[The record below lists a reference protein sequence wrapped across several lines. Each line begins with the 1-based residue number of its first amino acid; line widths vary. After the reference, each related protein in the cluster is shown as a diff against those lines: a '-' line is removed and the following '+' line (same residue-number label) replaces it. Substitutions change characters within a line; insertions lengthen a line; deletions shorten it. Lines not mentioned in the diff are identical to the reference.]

1 MSATQETGRRR
12 RTELPRSSRCRAHH
26 HESRD
31 KHDDRARR
39 RLTIEERV
47 RRADRERL
55 VKSEPPIECPRITS
69 PVTAVA
75 SRRRRAPQTAR
86 TDPQRGSHG
95 RPERLDRVATAP
107 RVSRRQR
114 RTPPADRSSP
124 TKASIARYRP
134 TEAMRRVR
142 RRPRLVAALTGP
154 PNSTR
159 RGSTRASRRALQS
172 AVKLNP
178 SWQPPLLAYTHAS
191 VRNVKAAEP
200 LPKRQVRPGGRG
212 GEVSE
217 HARRRRGGVEEAR
230 SEEMRSG
237 GARVVR

>member
-75 SRRRRAPQTAR
+75 SRRRRAPQTA
-86 TDPQRGSHG
+86 H
-95 RPERLDRVATAP
+95 RPAVRL
-107 RVSRRQR
+107 
-114 RTPPADRSSP
+114 
-124 TKASIARYRP
+124 
-134 TEAMRRVR
+134 
-142 RRPRLVAALTGP
+142 ALA
-154 PNSTR
+154 
-159 RGSTRASRRALQS
+159 TRASRPSGNRATSVASPTTTAPRRSILSNQGLDRTIPTDRSDAASPTPTATCGS
-172 AVKLNP
+172 AYRP
-178 SWQPPLLAYTHAS
+178 
-191 VRNVKAAEP
+191 AELHVP
-200 LPKRQVRPGGRG
+200 T
-212 GEVSE
+212 E
-217 HARRRRGGVEEAR
+217 HARVATRSPERGEA
-230 SEEMRSG
+230 
-237 GARVVR
+237 